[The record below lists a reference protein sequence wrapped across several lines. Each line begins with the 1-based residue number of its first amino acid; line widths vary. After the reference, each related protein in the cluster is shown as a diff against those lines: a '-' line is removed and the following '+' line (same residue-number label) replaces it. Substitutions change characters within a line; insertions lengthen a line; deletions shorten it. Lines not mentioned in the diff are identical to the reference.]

1 MVRGFYAQVTAA
13 LREAG
18 FEYKRQAKG
27 DHEVWHSATLNKSV
41 IVDRGSLSRHT
52 ANSVMK
58 QAGLRKHF

>member
-18 FEYKRQAKG
+18 FEYKRQGKG
-27 DHEVWHSATLNKSV
+27 DHEVWRSATLNKSV

-52 ANSVMK
+52 AV
-58 QAGLRKHF
+58 